1 MNFVVLISLT
11 ISSVLILLVLVPLL
25 RLVLWAANKWLL
37 KGKFKL
43 LYRILLSI
51 CLPFVLICFMF
62 LYSYY
67 APYSI
72 SDMNE
77 RLERLIPEIKLPPY
91 TITEFSSRYPE
102 GDDLKETYQIVFKN
116 GKDLALKRTLD
127 SLITA
132 NPKWKNI
139 NNEYVYD
146 TIFEGTEVID
156 SIIIRPLNGT
166 ATFIYYKW

>member
-1 MNFVVLISLT
+1 
-11 ISSVLILLVLVPLL
+11 
-25 RLVLWAANKWLL
+25 
-37 KGKFKL
+37 
-43 LYRILLSI
+43 
-51 CLPFVLICFMF
+51 
-62 LYSYY
+62 
-67 APYSI
+67 
-72 SDMNE
+72 MNE

-139 NNEYVYD
+139 DNEYVYD
-146 TIFEGTEVID
+146 TIFEGTEIID

-166 ATFIYYKW
+166 ATFIYFKW

>member
-25 RLVLWAANKWLL
+25 RLVFWAANKWLL

-91 TITEFSSRYPE
+91 TITEFSSRYSE
-102 GDDLKETYQIVFKN
+102 GDDIKESYQIVFKN
-116 GKDLALKRTLD
+116 GKGLALKRTLD
-127 SLITA
+127 SLIIA
-132 NPKWKNI
+132 NPKWKKKD
-139 NNEYVYD
+139 NEYVYD

>member
-25 RLVLWAANKWLL
+25 RLVFWAANKWLL

-132 NPKWKNI
+132 NPKWKNSMFMTQSLR
-139 NNEYVYD
+139 EQKSLTVSL
-146 TIFEGTEVID
+146 FVH
-156 SIIIRPLNGT
+156 
-166 ATFIYYKW
+166 

>member
-1 MNFVVLISLT
+1 M
-11 ISSVLILLVLVPLL
+11 LILLVLVPLL
-25 RLVLWAANKWLL
+25 LLVLWAANKWLL
-37 KGKFKL
+37 KGKLKL
-43 LYRILLSI
+43 IYRILLSI
-51 CLPFVLICFMF
+51 CIPFVLICFIF
-62 LYSYY
+62 LYTYY
-67 APYSI
+67 APYST

-77 RLERLIPEIKLPPY
+77 RLEQLIPEIKLPPY

-116 GKDLALKRTLD
+116 DKDLALKRSLD
-127 SLITA
+127 SLIIA
-132 NPKWKNI
+132 NPKWKKFD
-139 NNEYVYD
+139 NEYVYD

>member
-25 RLVLWAANKWLL
+25 RLVFWAANKWLL
-37 KGKFKL
+37 KGKLKL

-51 CLPFVLICFMF
+51 CFPFVLICFMF

-132 NPKWKNI
+132 NPKWKKFD
-139 NNEYVYD
+139 NEYVYD

-156 SIIIRPLNGT
+156 SIIIRRLNGT
-166 ATFIYYKW
+166 ATFIYDKW

>member
-25 RLVLWAANKWLL
+25 LLVLWAANKWLL
-37 KGKFKL
+37 KGKLKL
-43 LYRILLSI
+43 IYRILLSI
-51 CLPFVLICFMF
+51 CIPFVLICFIF
-62 LYSYY
+62 LYTYY
-67 APYSI
+67 APYST

-77 RLERLIPEIKLPPY
+77 RLEQLIPEIKLPPY

-116 GKDLALKRTLD
+116 DKDLALKRSLD
-127 SLITA
+127 SLIIA
-132 NPKWKNI
+132 NPKWKKFD
-139 NNEYVYD
+139 NEYVYD

>member
-1 MNFVVLISLT
+1 MVLLF
-11 ISSVLILLVLVPLL
+11 VLVPLL
-25 RLVLWAANKWLL
+25 RLVFWAANKWLL